1 MSSTVAP
8 PEDPLEDPAEE
19 LGEDL
24 AEDLSPAQLID
35 VITETERQIRALA
48 ARQVQATARYDTL
61 LRGRAGGDG
70 ATARE
75 IALA

>member
-1 MSSTVAP
+1 MRHDVERRAP
-8 PEDPLEDPAEE
+8 SGPPGGPGEPE
-19 LGEDL
+19 
-24 AEDLSPAQLID
+24 PAQLID
-35 VITETERQIRALA
+35 VITDAERQIRALT